1 MLLPK
6 LTKSL
11 VTSNSGGGATLGFVD
26 TIFYEYCK
34 KCLINLAQTLRT
46 EMKQY
51 SPLTIIFYLMG
62 PMLIIIS
69 HIGSLLV
76 LMTGLSLGS
85 TLWILLLYLTRMLA
99 TTSIY
104 HRLLTHKSYQAP
116 SIVLWVGSLVAAA
129 AGHMGP
135 SWWKAHHLAHHQH
148 ADRDLDP
155 HSPHTPAQGIGGFYW
170 SQAGWL
176 LSSRFLPAKLPSDV
190 ESDVVLKVI
199 DRLHFVPVVALGAVS
214 YWMGG
219 VEYLGAFFLST
230 TLLFHGV
237 QTVNS
242 LSHLVGEQ
250 PFITNDF
257 SRNNSFVA
265 FLSLGEGWHNLH
277 HAFPSSSRHGITIGS
292 GRVIYLPDPTFSFIK
307 MLEFLRIASKL
318 KVPTANDLLARAKN
332 RELLHSGVPATV
344 KTSVN
349 S

>member
-1 MLLPK
+1 
-6 LTKSL
+6 
-11 VTSNSGGGATLGFVD
+11 
-26 TIFYEYCK
+26 
-34 KCLINLAQTLRT
+34 
-46 EMKQY
+46 MKQY
-51 SPLTIIFYLMG
+51 HPLTIISYLLG
-62 PMLIIIS
+62 PMLIIVS

-76 LMTGLSLGS
+76 LTTGLSWGS
-85 TLWILLLYLTRMLA
+85 VLWIVFLYLIRMLA
-99 TTSIY
+99 TTGIY

-116 SIVLWVGSLVAAA
+116 AIVLWVGSFVASA

-176 LSSRFLPAKLPSDV
+176 LSPRFFPAKLPIDV
-190 ESDVVLKVI
+190 ESDVVLKII
-199 DRLHFVPVVALGAVS
+199 DRLHFVPVVALAAIS
-214 YWMGG
+214 YFMGG

-250 PFITNDF
+250 PFDTKDL
-257 SRNNSFVA
+257 SRNNGLVA
-265 FLSLGEGWHNLH
+265 FLCLGEGWHNLH
-277 HAFPSSSRHGITIGS
+277 HAFPVSSRHGITIRS

-307 MLEFLRIASKL
+307 MLEFLKLASKL
-318 KVPTANDLLARAKN
+318 KVPAASDLLTRAKH
-332 RELLHSGVPATV
+332 RQSQHLDVPATV
-344 KTSVN
+344 ETSVN